1 MAISLNTF
9 QRTLESS
16 NVQGFIKLSGDGDAA
31 DVTSVGGGFFAR
43 HFGLYTKPT
52 AEENNAVRRAFYE
65 SLVNKFHCR
74 GAVLDQL
81 RRDLGIGADGS
92 STGGARL
99 NVGDAK
105 AIFQRVKAVA
115 DEESANVKERQA
127 MLDSIKNKGL
137 VAGAIVRHVREK
149 LGLEKPDVAATKLSN
164 ADALDIR
171 HYAMDAFTNFSVRDK
186 LYKDLAKDGLCQDEI
201 GVQVRAML
209 GLGDEEEM
217 LKPLSGQIRDA
228 VLAFARDASAKV
240 HAERLEAAR
249 LPPESDLARYVSPEK
264 LQDCKAVLANA
275 GATMEQITEVVWE
288 VNAFSVEQ
296 AHERWSAHVDGKLKG
311 LSSDVGADCSSMKD
325 EILSRIEK
333 GLLDKYGDAKGPIVA
348 TQEQLREDFV
358 DALAKV
364 TYEKRAMNAIF
375 AAAAPK
381 LPKAVVDYLRAALAS
396 NMDFSSPVQMKA
408 LVDNYDAAIP
418 LQRLRLAGNVTEAN
432 CLDALATMR
441 KKTGADMVD
450 TPESRFLC
458 KMFIDMGR
466 AAVEAERGGPLP
478 GADGLKPAM
487 EKLVRQLH
495 YVGEQ
500 IKQGVDFCC
509 GPSAL
514 RSGLMADLMRLRV
527 FADSC
532 GLGGLSDAPPATGAE
547 RKISPILERRLEDYG
562 ISHGHLKLDDGQPF
576 NITLRSAFQEAML
589 TAFQESLAFA
599 DSNDLKDISA
609 AFNQCFTDIARV
621 GTGLKVGDT
630 VRVRPNEMLKAG
642 QREANTAKLGQFFGA
657 DKAHGMRAARILG
670 ALLQQ
675 GFSMDVIKSVA
686 QSGEPIDKLPYHDIT
701 HIMDFSVQ
709 CQADGSYGVHYS
721 GTFLYAATEEMD
733 SWPWLD
739 PSRSKVNYEMDIKL
753 SFDAGTGKPNISFSR
768 APTMSGRLTKIGLDY
783 LRDGDRLESVKDP
796 TGGLGFANI
805 VQLSGGLDDRVIRKA
820 LFETEATH
828 ANKEA
833 VGRLLRSRFLNNE
846 DFNFLKILGFGEQS
860 VGQMASR
867 MAGDDSVPRLGKEI
881 IARLKD
887 PSTRDSAIRDL
898 ATMMAPIVRRGWEAQ
913 PDVRPEVL
921 NLVTVAGLSTSG
933 YHDTCDALRVAEFI
947 KESQGPEVKKLLVD
961 LQDSDPAVVSVAKA
975 RVQQINRDLR
985 RGAGLD
991 ILLEH
996 LPGVAGM
1003 HLELLQKHIP
1013 NSQRQNLLRHV
1024 VDRDDAFDD
1033 ALQTFKQLIECAT
1046 IIEAGKNPRR

>member
-1 MAISLNTF
+1 MPISLDTF

-31 DVTSVGGGFFAR
+31 DVTSVGGGFLAR

-99 NVGDAK
+99 NVGDAT

-127 MLDSIKNKGL
+127 VLDSIKNKGL
-137 VAGAIVRHVREK
+137 VAGAIVQHVREK
-149 LGLEKPDVAATKLSN
+149 LGLDKPDVAATKLSN

-171 HYAMDAFTNFSVRDK
+171 HYAMDAFTSFGVRDK
-186 LYKDLAKDGLCQDEI
+186 FYKDLAKDGLCQDEI

-217 LKPLSGQIRDA
+217 LKPLSSQVRDA
-228 VLAFARDASAKV
+228 VVAFARDASAKV
-240 HAERLEAAR
+240 HAKRLEAAR
-249 LPPESDLARYVSPEK
+249 LPPESDFARCVSPEK
-264 LQDCKAVLANA
+264 LQNCKAVLANA
-275 GATMEQITEVVWE
+275 GSTMEQIAEVVRD
-288 VNAFSVEQ
+288 VNAFSVGQE
-296 AHERWSAHVDGKLKG
+296 HGSWSAKIDGALKR

-333 GLLDKYGDAKGPIVA
+333 GLQDKYGDAKGPVVA
-348 TQEQLREDFV
+348 TKVQMGEDFI

-364 TYEKRAMNAIF
+364 ICEKKAMNAIL

-381 LPKAVVDYLRAALAS
+381 LPKVVVDYLRAALAS
-396 NMDFSSPVQMKA
+396 NVDFGSPAQMKA
-408 LVDNYDAAIP
+408 LVDNYDAAMP
-418 LQRLRLAGNVTEAN
+418 LQRLRLADNVTEAD
-432 CLDALATMR
+432 CLSALATMR
-441 KKTGADMVD
+441 AKTGADMVD
-450 TPESRFLC
+450 TPDSRFLC
-458 KMFIDMGR
+458 KMFIDMGK
-466 AAVEAERGGPLP
+466 AAVEDESGPLP
-478 GADGLKPAM
+478 GADVLKPAM

-495 YVGEQ
+495 YVGAQ

-514 RSGLMADLMRLRV
+514 RSGLTADLMRLHL

-547 RKISPILERRLEDYG
+547 REISPRLERRLEDYG
-562 ISHGHLKLDDGQPF
+562 ISHGHLQLDDGQPF

-599 DSNDLKDISA
+599 DRTDLKEFSDIFS
-609 AFNQCFTDIARV
+609 QCFADLDRC
-621 GTGLKVGDT
+621 GGLKVDDT
-630 VRVRPNEMLKAG
+630 VTVHANEPLTHGLRDAVV
-642 QREANTAKLGQFFGA
+642 AKLEQFFGA
-657 DKAHGMRAARILG
+657 DKANGIRAARIVGSLVH
-670 ALLQQ
+670 Q
-675 GFSMDVIKSVA
+675 GFMGDVMSSVA
-686 QSGEPIDKLPYHDIT
+686 QTGEPIDSLPHHDVD
-701 HIMDFSVQ
+701 HIMEFSVRR
-709 CQADGSYGVHYS
+709 QADGSYGVHYS
-721 GTFLYAATEEMD
+721 GTFLYSGLQKMD
-733 SWPWLD
+733 SLPWLD
-739 PSRSKVNYEMDIKL
+739 PSLSRVNYEVDVNL
-753 SFDAGTGKPNISFSR
+753 SFDGTGKPNISFSR
-768 APTMSGRLTKIGLDY
+768 APTMSGRFTKIGLDLY
-783 LRDGDRLESVKDP
+783 RDVERLESVKDP
-796 TGGLGFANI
+796 TNGGDLAKI
-805 VQLSGGLDDRVIRKA
+805 VQLSGGLGDSEIRQA
-820 LFETEATH
+820 VFETEATD

-833 VGRLLRSRFLNNE
+833 AGRLLRSRFLNLE
-846 DFNFLKILGFGEQS
+846 DYHLLKILGFGWQS
-860 VGQMASR
+860 VEQMASR

-881 IARLKD
+881 VARLKD

-933 YHDTCDALRVAEFI
+933 YNDACDALRVAEFI
-947 KESQGPEVKKLLVD
+947 KDSQDPGVKKLLVD
-961 LQDSDPAVVSVAKA
+961 LQDSDPAVVSAAKA
-975 RVQQINRDLR
+975 RVQQINTDLR

-991 ILLEH
+991 ILLSH
-996 LPGVAGM
+996 LHGISGK
-1003 HLELLQKHIP
+1003 HLELLRKHVPDTQWKNLLKHI
-1013 NSQRQNLLRHV
+1013 
-1024 VDRDDAFDD
+1024 VDLDDFFDD
-1033 ALQTFKQLIECAT
+1033 ALRTFEYLIECAK